1 MADPL
6 DRFAQVLG
14 LESEAIAFLREYP
27 SELQGAI
34 IAGFDASGSKDGN
47 VLGRLQ
53 SYSRHLAKRTASNT
67 VSMATAANKGNGAY
81 AGGAVG
87 KEIRKYNRELLLL
100 HWEQTPVQPTDGDP
114 QFLKAMAVPVPV
126 RSNSKKGADG
136 STSATDRRTPS
147 PEVVSTPPAEKPL
160 KARTAPPAEAP
171 PPPPPP
177 QLPPQ
182 VDGAPS
188 DRDPVVVAPA
198 LAPRS
203 QEPVAMADRA
213 KLIRPAAL
221 DAALE
226 QTPVRKAEH
235 AFGVPS
241 ARPGLN
247 ADAPEFVPGM
257 QAPFS
262 PAAKML
268 TPTVTPKQ
276 PRTPLSLAATIAG
289 PEEPP
294 SPPPRSPLL
303 RGLPPVFGVPPMSP
317 LSSPWTAAPPP
328 TPASEATGPTASD
341 DEIIQV
347 APPPLQRSVTTPAG
361 HVAAPPSS
369 PEKSVKSTFEYHLHR
384 LLYMLVARRC
394 NGSEAPAGEK
404 GLLVDSIRAEWAQV
418 YGSDMEA
425 LMEKCGHKEVEP
437 LIRQIDGLEVC
448 RVLNDGKSALRVVTT
463 GTEASD
469 SAPPPTTAPPTPTAS
484 RHAVGPAG
492 ALGATVAS
500 SNDMA
505 TSTATTVPSVIGA
518 GRRKPPPPPP
528 AAPPPAL
535 LGIGGLLG
543 GSLGTN
549 CAAVG
554 SGTPKVLSL
563 DQHVESPAGKVLGF
577 DKFVPESPSGQ
588 TLSDPLSQW
597 GALSFGNSPGML
609 WNPGWPSESPNGAAT
624 LWYPGC
630 PAPPNG
636 PPLSAGPALAAEAD
650 VGPPPA
656 HDAPTLEPLS
666 SSAF

>member
-1 MADPL
+1 MADSL
-6 DRFAQVLG
+6 ERFAQVLG

-27 SELQGAI
+27 AELQGAI

-67 VSMATAANKGNGAY
+67 ASMVTSASKGNAGN
-81 AGGAVG
+81 AGGPLG
-87 KEIRKYNRELLLL
+87 KETRKYNREILLL
-100 HWEQTPVQPTDGDP
+100 HWEQTPVQATDGDS
-114 QFLKAMAVPVPV
+114 QVLKAMPVPPA
-126 RSNSKKGADG
+126 RSNSKKGVDG
-136 STSATDRRTPS
+136 STKETDRRTPS
-147 PEVVSTPPAEKPL
+147 PEVASTPPAVQPL

-188 DRDPVVVAPA
+188 DADPVVVAPA

-262 PAAKML
+262 PAAQL
-268 TPTVTPKQ
+268 QTPTVTPKA

-303 RGLPPVFGVPPMSP
+303 RGLPPVFGIPPMSP
-317 LSSPWTAAPPP
+317 LTSPWTAAPPP
-328 TPASEATGPTASD
+328 TPAEASGPNASD

-347 APPPLQRSVTTPAG
+347 APPPLQRSVTTPVG

-394 NGSEAPAGEK
+394 NESEAPTEEK
-404 GLLVDSIRAEWAQV
+404 GLLVNSIRAEWAKV

-437 LIRQIDGLEVC
+437 LVRKIDGL
-448 RVLNDGKSALRVVTT
+448 RVVGDGLDLRVITT
-463 GTEASD
+463 STEAPETA
-469 SAPPPTTAPPTPTAS
+469 SAPAPTTAPPTPSAS

-500 SNDMA
+500 SNDTA

-543 GSLGTN
+543 GPLGAN
-549 CAAVG
+549 SAAVG

-563 DQHVESPAGKVLGF
+563 DQHVESPAGKMPLGL
-577 DKFVPESPSGQ
+577 DKFVPEAPSGQ

-609 WNPGWPSESPNGAAT
+609 WNPQGWPSESPNGAAT